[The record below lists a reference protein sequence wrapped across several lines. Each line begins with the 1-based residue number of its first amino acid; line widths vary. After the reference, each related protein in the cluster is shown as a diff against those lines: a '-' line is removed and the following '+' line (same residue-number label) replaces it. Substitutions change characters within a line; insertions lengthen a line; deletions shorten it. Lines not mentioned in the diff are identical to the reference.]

1 LWLPVTFCVCADF
14 CAISSALLHLVGLIW
29 YRCACH
35 FSVILADS
43 FICCRST
50 YFAGF
55 CSSKMCHCKDLN
67 ARCVFYVTSP
77 HRPGISQVYNRDRLL
92 ALYTRH
98 APAAAVVEC
107 IRSFGLYTV
116 CCMRYADTH
125 RARTGSPPSHRD
137 HYPIV
142 SCYRGR
148 RAGRSQRSSPVIQP
162 NGRGAF
168 ILVANSPSPYANSP
182 SPHQS
187 SSSSSSSLIQVHLDR
202 HPALHYH
209 AALSFGCL
217 NIRSVGNKLDDLLEV
232 RRDQLIDVMFLVET
246 WHDSESVSM
255 GRLRMDG

>member
-1 LWLPVTFCVCADF
+1 MP
-14 CAISSALLHLVGLIW
+14 G
-29 YRCACH
+29 AC
-35 FSVILADS
+35 D
-43 FICCRST
+43 
-50 YFAGF
+50 
-55 CSSKMCHCKDLN
+55 
-67 ARCVFYVTSP
+67 VTSP
-77 HRPGISQVYNRDRLL
+77 HRPGINQVYNRDRLL

-217 NIRSVGNKLDDLLEV
+217 NIRSLGNKLDDLLEV